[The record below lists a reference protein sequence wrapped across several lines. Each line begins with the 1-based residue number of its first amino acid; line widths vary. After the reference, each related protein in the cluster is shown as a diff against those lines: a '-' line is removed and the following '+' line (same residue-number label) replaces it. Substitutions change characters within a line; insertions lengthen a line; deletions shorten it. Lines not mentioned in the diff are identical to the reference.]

1 MPLPPSRSSG
11 SRRSKSPAVSLS
23 LVLSPPPGAR
33 PLSRRELLLLSGA
46 TLASFSLFGCGGG
59 DSSSAS
65 ALITGRTQPLGSLT
79 DQILQYSN
87 SADRLSSMWQT
98 QSDDINFMTNFTAT
112 NRSRAETGWEIFF
125 QATYY
130 GLLGLQA
137 VYERFASQFAELDNL
152 GYLGEKVTAL
162 NSLKATNALNNPQWL
177 IAMMERGQE
186 ATATFGYI
194 LEALQKN
201 GLGELVQTVR
211 ETTDPTEQLI
221 AYGILTEIF
230 NGWVTKV
237 AARVQFPLDPTWLL
251 DVGDV
256 SPVTNAVLLKELD
269 RAPDIVSQLPF
280 GPGFNATSTAR
291 STSTRADDPI
301 IPTVELP
308 SIIGEFLENIQET
321 LENPKK
327 VKEILFEIKTSLDD
341 YTRRIDFNKTN
352 ISAFLRKNIIKELTK
367 DLIKKIVVK
376 TLTNWKGKLVGIIA
390 DCVIE
395 ILDKSIDLAKY
406 FSGTIATLEVL
417 PLAIVFAT
425 LSALQIREILI
436 KIKECLDMIQKN
448 LPGPP
453 PPLILRGTV
462 TIEDYP
468 TPVRVPFVKVL
479 TGETDQIR
487 RNKVVNAGISTNRR
501 KPPKLPVELKAV
513 AGLLDPNSSN
523 TSVKGTVTST
533 NVSGQI
539 VSMGVTG
546 QIVAT
551 NGVSVSGPGHSVH
564 RATNNFVMIRTY
576 EGVEISMIL
585 LMIDLMNRF
594 PDQLAPSFTADGEGV
609 TYNRSDLATL
619 LRRESGSTE
628 AMVPAITSAQLLCTA
643 PGFVPQNGAQ
653 SADLTTSPSLASLI
667 AAVSLSPGGNV
678 NVR

>member
-11 SRRSKSPAVSLS
+11 SRRRTSPVLSLS
-23 LVLSPPPGAR
+23 SVLSPLPGAR
-33 PLSRRELLLLSGA
+33 HLSRRELILLSGTA
-46 TLASFSLFGCGGG
+46 LASFSLFGCGGG
-59 DSSSAS
+59 GGDSAT
-65 ALITGRTQPLGSLT
+65 ATLNFGRTQPVGSLT

-137 VYERFASQFAELDNL
+137 VYERFASQFAEMDNL

-162 NSLKATNALNNPQWL
+162 NSLKGTNALNNPQWL
-177 IAMMERGQE
+177 LAMMERGQE

-211 ETTDPTEQLI
+211 ETTEPTEQLI

-230 NGWVTKV
+230 NGWVTKI
-237 AARVQFPLDPTWLL
+237 AARVQYPLDPTWLL
-251 DVGDV
+251 DVGDAT
-256 SPVTNAVLLKELD
+256 PVTNAVLLKELD
-269 RAPDIVSQLPF
+269 RVPDIVSQLPF

-308 SIIGEFLENIQET
+308 SIIGVFLENIQAT

-352 ISAFLRKNIIKELTK
+352 ISAFLRKNLIKELTK

-376 TLTNWKGKLVGIIA
+376 TLTAWKGKLLGIIA

-425 LSALQIREILI
+425 LSALQIRDILI

-487 RNKVVNAGISTNRR
+487 RNRVLKGKVTTNRR
-501 KPPKLPVELKAV
+501 KPPKLPVGLMAV
-513 AGLLDPNSSN
+513 AGKLDPSSSN
-523 TSVKGTVTST
+523 TSVKGTVTTT

-546 QIVAT
+546 QVVGT
-551 NGVSVSGPGHSVH
+551 SGGSLPGRSAS
-564 RATNNFVMIRTY
+564 RAADNLFMIRTY

-594 PDQLAPSFTADGEGV
+594 PDQLEPAFTADGEGIG
-609 TYNRSDLATL
+609 YNRSDLATL

-628 AMVPAITSAQLLCTA
+628 AMVPAIASAQLLCTA

-653 SADLTTSPSLASLI
+653 SADLTTSPTLASLI
-667 AAVSLSPGGNV
+667 AAASLSPGGNV
-678 NVR
+678 NVK